1 MVLIGKDGIISSSA
15 AEIMKADAKM
25 RWGFAWN
32 NETDQSSNDISSG
45 IGMGTGYGQY
55 SAGDKVNCCA
65 TTTGI
70 NRSARV
76 EIYIR

>member
-1 MVLIGKDGIISSSA
+1 
-15 AEIMKADAKM
+15 MKADAKM

-32 NETDQSSNDISSG
+32 NETDQSSDDISSG

-70 NRSARV
+70 NSK
-76 EIYIR
+76 